1 MSTLIIGVCVI
12 VVVIRLA
19 IGNPG
24 RPALVAAIVVGAF
37 VGIAQDL
44 TGSGMDILGS
54 LSGAIEKLGS

>member
-1 MSTLIIGVCVI
+1 MTQIVIGFCVI

-44 TGSGMDILGS
+44 AGSGIDILGS
-54 LSGAIEKLGS
+54 LSGAIQKLGG